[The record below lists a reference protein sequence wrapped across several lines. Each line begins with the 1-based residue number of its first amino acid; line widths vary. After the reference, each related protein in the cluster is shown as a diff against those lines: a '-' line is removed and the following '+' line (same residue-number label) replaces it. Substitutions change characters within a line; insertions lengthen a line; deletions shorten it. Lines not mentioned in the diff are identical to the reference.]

1 MNIQNPEFV
10 FDQLKQRVIQDM
22 AHFHIPGVALGVL
35 FGDETFTASFGVTSL
50 DHPLD
55 VDEDTLFQ
63 IGSITKT
70 ITALAV
76 MRLVEQGQLDLDA
89 PVKRYLPELRLADE
103 SVAERVTLRQLF
115 SHTGGW
121 LGDYFHDLGSGDD
134 ALQRIVEQ
142 MANLPQE
149 APLGS
154 VYSYNNAAFYLAG
167 RVLEVATGKTYERA
181 ATELALQPLGMD
193 HSFFFP
199 GDVMTYRFVVGHDA
213 VYAGDNRQPE
223 VQRPWALARTG
234 NPVGGL
240 ACSLRDLLRYAHFQM
255 GDGAPLL
262 SLKTLA
268 EMHRPTVRA
277 ANDEHVGVAWFI
289 RDVGGVKVIR
299 HGGGTNG
306 QQATFQVAPEKKF
319 TFVALT
325 NSDRGS
331 EMYTP
336 LVRQALAH
344 FLGAETPVSEPQ
356 EWTMDQMEE
365 IAGWYQGAANDMELR
380 RQSGNLMLYETPK
393 GGFPTV
399 DSPPSPA
406 PPAMRVAR
414 CGTDRLLILDEPRKL
429 DEAEILRDASGQ
441 VEWLRIGGRV
451 HRRGV
456 K

>member
-1 MNIQNPEFV
+1 MNTQNPEIA
-10 FDQLKQRVIQDM
+10 FDQLKQRVVQDM

-35 FGDETFTASFGVTSL
+35 YGDKTFTATFGVTNL
-50 DHPLD
+50 DHPLN

-70 ITALAV
+70 ITALAI
-76 MRLVEQGQLDLDA
+76 MRLVEQGQLELDT
-89 PVKRYLPELRLADE
+89 PVKQYLPELRLADS

-134 ALQRIVEQ
+134 ALQRIVEK
-142 MANLPQE
+142 MINLPQE
-149 APLGS
+149 APLGT

-181 ATELALQPLGMD
+181 ASELVLKPLGMD

-199 GDVMTYRFVVGHDA
+199 GEVMTYRFVVGHDA
-213 VYAGDNRQPE
+213 VFAGDDRKPE

-240 ACSLRDLLRYAHFQM
+240 ACSLRDLLRYARYQM
-255 GDGAPLL
+255 GNGAPLL
-262 SLKTLA
+262 SSETLA
-268 EMHRPTVRA
+268 EMHRPNVPA
-277 ANDEHVGVAWFI
+277 ANGEKVGVAWFI

-306 QQATFQVAPEKKF
+306 QQAIFQVAPEKKF
-319 TFVALT
+319 AFVALT

-331 EMYTP
+331 EMYNP
-336 LVRQALAH
+336 LVRQALDI
-344 FLGAETPVSEPQ
+344 FLGVETPEPVPQ
-356 EWTMDQMEE
+356 EWTLEQLDE

-380 RQSGNLMLYETPK
+380 RENGDLMLYETPK

-406 PPAMRVAR
+406 PPPMRVAC
-414 CGTDRLLILDEPRKL
+414 CGPDRLLILDEPRKQN
-429 DEAEILRDASGQ
+429 EAEILRDASGQ

-451 HRRGV
+451 HHRV
-456 K
+456 AI